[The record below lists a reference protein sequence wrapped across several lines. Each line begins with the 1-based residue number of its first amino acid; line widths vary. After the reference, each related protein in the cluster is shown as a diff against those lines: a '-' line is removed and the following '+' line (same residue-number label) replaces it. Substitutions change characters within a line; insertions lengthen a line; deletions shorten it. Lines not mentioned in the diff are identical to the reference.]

1 MAAMGG
7 LLAMPL
13 AALERDGLK
22 TALAKAGLPAD
33 DIGDPHLLFWRFESR
48 ANVPAGFGGLE
59 IHHGDAL
66 LRSIV
71 TLPPVRRLGMGS
83 AIVAVLEIE
92 ARARK
97 CRSIYLVTTSEAGFF
112 DRLGYTAC
120 SRNDVPEAIAKSP
133 HFSRLCCAAGTV
145 MVKQTLP

>member
-1 MAAMGG
+1 M
-7 LLAMPL
+7 
-13 AALERDGLK
+13 
-22 TALAKAGLPAD
+22 
-33 DIGDPHLLFWRFESR
+33 
-48 ANVPAGFGGLE
+48 
-59 IHHGDAL
+59 
-66 LRSIV
+66 

-112 DRLGYTAC
+112 GRLGYTAC

>member
-1 MAAMGG
+1 
-7 LLAMPL
+7 
-13 AALERDGLK
+13 
-22 TALAKAGLPAD
+22 
-33 DIGDPHLLFWRFESR
+33 
-48 ANVPAGFGGLE
+48 
-59 IHHGDAL
+59 
-66 LRSIV
+66 
-71 TLPPVRRLGMGS
+71 VRRLGMGS

-112 DRLGYTAC
+112 GRLGYTAC